1 VTMPLP
7 SAELPEP
14 GDDVGST
21 RSVIQGGV
29 PPANVPDV
37 EPPTVWPSG
46 RIEGRQAFDR
56 ALRQAFELAAQQ
68 GCKAWWWADAD
79 FADWPLGERATVAA
93 LNEWAGSGRRLYLLA
108 RDFKRVQAHQ
118 PRFVTWRRTW
128 DHLIEARACP
138 GLSVDDMPSG
148 MWTPEWAL
156 NRLDPVRSVAVCGTD
171 AALRTGVRL
180 NLDEAWARATPSFPA
195 SVLGL

>member
-1 VTMPLP
+1 MCLMPSRRLCGP
-7 SAELPEP
+7 
-14 GDDVGST
+14 
-21 RSVIQGGV
+21 RY
-29 PPANVPDV
+29 
-37 EPPTVWPSG
+37 
-46 RIEGRQAFDR
+46 IEGRQAFDR

-108 RDFKRVQAHQ
+108 RDFERVPAHQ

-138 GLSVDDMPSG
+138 GLWLTTCRQACGRLSG
-148 MWTPEWAL
+148 
-156 NRLDPVRSVAVCGTD
+156 R
-171 AALRTGVRL
+171 
-180 NLDEAWARATPSFPA
+180 
-195 SVLGL
+195 